1 MRLDGRQ
8 TGLTSPTPTICFL
21 ELTLSSL
28 KPCSEKL
35 LVYLTCDLCNFS
47 TLSVMCARCE
57 KKGILGCLSAL
68 LWFSIGHCRDH
79 RHFFGDKMT
88 FLVLPC

>member
-57 KKGILGCLSAL
+57 IKRHFRVFVRIAVVFNRALQRPPTL
-68 LWFSIGHCRDH
+68 LW
-79 RHFFGDKMT
+79 
-88 FLVLPC
+88 